1 VAETLQHLGYG
12 FTIALQ
18 PINVLY
24 AFLGCLVGTL
34 IGVLPGIGPAG
45 GMALLI
51 PLIYGKSAASA
62 VILLAGIYYGA
73 MYGGSTTSILLNL
86 PGEAASVVTTLDGYQ
101 MAKQGRA
108 GPALCIAAIGSFI
121 AGTLSVVF
129 LMFIGPPLARFALRF
144 GPSES
149 FALMVFGLS
158 TVSSLAGSSLLK
170 GTISTVLGLMLA
182 SIGLDLPTGLQRY
195 TFGIDKLMEGFDI
208 IVAAIGLFAVSEIFT
223 ALEEISAGTL
233 ERVKVSRIWI
243 SLRDFLDS
251 VGAILRGTA
260 LGFIVGAVP
269 GAAHVTASFFSYALE
284 KRFSMHPETF
294 GRGEIRGVAGPE
306 SANNAAASGAL
317 LPLLTLGLPA
327 STVTA
332 VLYGALLMVGVR
344 PSPFLFQRHPDVIWG
359 LVASMYV
366 GNIMLLILNL
376 PLVGIFVRILSI
388 PPRWLLPIV
397 LTISFVGVYS
407 VHNSALDLVLATLLG
422 LLGYLMRKFNY
433 PLAPVILGLVLGD
446 LLEQSIRQALMISGG
461 EIGILFQSSISKL
474 LFALALVVTFAPMIL
489 RHLRGQEALPTSQ
502 NGEKRA

>member
-1 VAETLQHLGYG
+1 
-12 FTIALQ
+12 
-18 PINVLY
+18 
-24 AFLGCLVGTL
+24 
-34 IGVLPGIGPAG
+34 
-45 GMALLI
+45 MALLI
-51 PLIYGKSAASA
+51 PLIYGKSPASA

-108 GPALCIAAIGSFI
+108 GPALCIAAIGSFV
-121 AGTLSVVF
+121 AGTLSVVL
-129 LMFIGPPLARFALRF
+129 LMLIGPPLARFALQF
-144 GPSES
+144 GPAES
-149 FALMVFGLS
+149 FALMVFGLT

-170 GTISTVLGLMLA
+170 GTVSTVFGLMLA
-182 SIGLDLPTGLQRY
+182 TMGLDLPTGLQRY
-195 TFGIDKLMEGFDI
+195 TFGVDKLMEGFDI
-208 IVAAIGLFAVSEIFT
+208 IVAAIGLFAVSEILM

-233 ERVKVSRIWI
+233 EQIKVSRIWL

-251 VGAILRGTA
+251 IGAILRGTV

-284 KRFSMHPETF
+284 KKISPHPERF

-332 VLYGALLMVGVR
+332 VLYGALLMVGVK
-344 PSPFLFQRHPDVIWG
+344 PSPFLFQRNPEVIWG

-388 PPRWLLPIV
+388 PARWLLPIV
-397 LTISFVGVYS
+397 LVVSFVGVYS

-422 LLGYLMRKFNY
+422 LIGYLMRKFAF

-446 LLEQSIRQALMISGG
+446 LLEQSLRQALMISGG
-461 EIGILFQSSISKL
+461 SVRILFQSAISNT
-474 LFALALVVTFAPMIL
+474 LFVLAGVVVFLPSLMK
-489 RHLRGQEALPTSQ
+489 RLRG
-502 NGEKRA
+502 

>member
-1 VAETLQHLGYG
+1 MGETLQQLIFG
-12 FTIALQ
+12 FSIALE
-18 PINVLY
+18 PINLLY
-24 AFLGCLVGTL
+24 AFLGCLVGTI

-121 AGTLSVVF
+121 AGTLSVVL
-129 LMFIGPPLARFALRF
+129 LMFIGPPVAHFALQF
-144 GPSES
+144 GPAER

-158 TVSSLAGSSLLK
+158 TVTSLAGSSLVK
-170 GTISTVLGLMLA
+170 GAVATLLGLMLA
-182 SIGLDLPTGLQRY
+182 TMGVDLPTGINRY

-208 IVAAIGLFAVSEIFT
+208 IVAAIGLFAVSEIFMS
-223 ALEEISAGTL
+223 LEEIAAGTL
-233 ERVKVSRIWI
+233 EQIKVTRIWL
-243 SLRDFLDS
+243 SMKDFLDS
-251 VGAILRGTA
+251 LGAILRGTG
-260 LGFIVGAVP
+260 LGFVVGAIP
-269 GAAHVTASFFSYALE
+269 GAAHVTASFFSYTLE
-284 KRFSMHPETF
+284 KKFSKNPENF
-294 GRGEIRGVAGPE
+294 GKGEIRGVAGPE

-327 STVTA
+327 TTVTA
-332 VLYGALLMVGVR
+332 VLYGALLMVGVK
-344 PSPFLFQRHPDVIWG
+344 PSPFLFQKNPDVVWG

-376 PLVGIFVRILSI
+376 PLVGVFVRILSI
-388 PPRWLLPIV
+388 PARWLLPIV
-397 LTISFVGVYS
+397 LAISFVGVYS
-407 VHNSALDLVLATLLG
+407 VHNSALDLVLASILG
-422 LLGYLMRKFNY
+422 FVGYLMRKFDF

-446 LLEQSIRQALMISGG
+446 LMEQSVRQALMISGG
-461 EIGILFQSSISKL
+461 NPSILFQSVIAKTLFGLAVFVVVGPMLMQKL
-474 LFALALVVTFAPMIL
+474 WKKEP
-489 RHLRGQEALPTSQ
+489 
-502 NGEKRA
+502 